1 MPLWPHDVTEM
12 PLKIFAGLHV
22 AFISFGWYR
31 CSWNFKCERKKI
43 INKKNWFNMAS
54 KRKFCEQC
62 EEYVTLRTQ
71 RLHTDLYFKD
81 VNVDRN
87 MGHEADDQ
95 GIEATSQGTKRWWT
109 KFLCILAIKCNLS
122 NHFVVLPIFYPKT
135 VLYSGYR
142 HWICFFV
149 IGAWI
154 QDSNRM
160 KWDSRF
166 FVPNPLLWSAGFWIH
181 KCII

>member
-1 MPLWPHDVTEM
+1 MTTLYFSRVSRVY
-12 PLKIFAGLHV
+12 IV
-22 AFISFGWYR
+22 
-31 CSWNFKCERKKI
+31 
-43 INKKNWFNMAS
+43 AS
-54 KRKFCEQC
+54 KRKFCEHC
-62 EEYVTLRTQ
+62 EEYVTLRTH
-71 RLHTDLYFKD
+71 RLHADLYCHKTSEEIYSSEEEEIAGDDFED

-87 MGHEADDQ
+87 MGHEAEDQ

-154 QDSNRM
+154 QDSNCM
-160 KWDSRF
+160 K
-166 FVPNPLLWSAGFWIH
+166 
-181 KCII
+181 